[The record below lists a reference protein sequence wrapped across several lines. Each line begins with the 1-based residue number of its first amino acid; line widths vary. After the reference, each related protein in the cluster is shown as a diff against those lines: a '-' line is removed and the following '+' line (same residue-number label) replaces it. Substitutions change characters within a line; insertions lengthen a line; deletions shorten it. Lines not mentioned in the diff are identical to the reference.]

1 MNATLERT
9 DALTVAREVLQI
21 EAEALQRLMNS
32 LDSRFE
38 RAVQA
43 LLECEGR
50 VVLSGVGKSGA
61 IARKLAGTFSST
73 GTPAIFVHP
82 TEAAHGDLGTITE
95 QDVAILLSF
104 RGESDEL
111 VLLCPA
117 LKRLQVYTIVMTG
130 RPDSTLGRMADL
142 VLELPVEREACPHN
156 LAPTASTTAM
166 LALGDAL
173 AMATMA
179 ARGFTP
185 RDFALNHPAGAL
197 GRRLLLR
204 AHDVMRTGDAL
215 AVVPED
221 APLRDALFAIT
232 KAGAGAAC
240 VVNAEGKMVGLVTDG
255 DIRRRLLQDE
265 TALRRPVAEAMTR
278 NPMVIT
284 GNPLAIEV
292 LERFHRT
299 PKKIGDLPVL
309 DEAGK
314 PIGIIVLKDLL
325 RVGIV

>member
-1 MNATLERT
+1 MSAVLEGTRV
-9 DALTVAREVLQI
+9 LEVAREVLQI
-21 EAEALQRLMNS
+21 ERDAIQRVADS

-38 RAVQA
+38 QAVGV
-43 LLECEGR
+43 LLACAGR

-73 GTPAIFVHP
+73 GTPAIFLHP
-82 TEAAHGDLGTITE
+82 TEAAHGDLGTITD
-95 QDVAILLSF
+95 QDVAILLSY

-111 VLLCPA
+111 TLLCPA
-117 LKRLQVYTIVMTG
+117 LKRLGVYTIVFTG
-130 RPDSTLGRMADL
+130 RADSTLGRMADL
-142 VLELPVEREACPHN
+142 VLEIPIEREACPHN

-173 AMATMA
+173 ALATMT

-185 RDFALNHPAGAL
+185 DDFARNHPAGAL

-204 AHDVMRTGDAL
+204 AADVMRTGDAL
-215 AVVPED
+215 ACVPET

-240 VVNAEGKMVGLVTDG
+240 VVDAQGTMVGLVTDG

-265 TALRRPVAEAMTR
+265 GALARPVCEAMTR
-278 NPMVIT
+278 HPT
-284 GNPLAIEV
+284 TLRGNPLAIEV
-292 LERFHRT
+292 LEQFHRAHA
-299 PKKIGDLPVL
+299 KIGDIPVL
-309 DEAGK
+309 DDEGR
-314 PIGIIVLKDLL
+314 PIGMIVLKDLL
-325 RVGIV
+325 RAGIV

>member
-1 MNATLERT
+1 MSAVLEGTR
-9 DALTVAREVLQI
+9 LLEVAREVLQI
-21 EAEALQRLMNS
+21 ERDAIKRIADS

-38 RAVQA
+38 QAVDV
-43 LLECEGR
+43 LLRCTGR

-73 GTPAIFVHP
+73 GTPAIFLHP

-95 QDVAILLSF
+95 QDVAILLSY

-111 VLLCPA
+111 TLLCPA
-117 LKRLQVYTIVMTG
+117 LKRLGVYTMVFTG
-130 RPDSTLGRMADL
+130 RADSTLGRMSDL
-142 VLELPVEREACPHN
+142 VLEIPIEREACPHN

-173 AMATMA
+173 ALATMT
-179 ARGFTP
+179 ARGFTSD
-185 RDFALNHPAGAL
+185 DFARNHPAGAL

-204 AHDVMRTGDAL
+204 ASDVMRTGDAL
-215 AVVPED
+215 ACVPET

-240 VVNAEGKMVGLVTDG
+240 VVDAQGKMVGLVTDG

-265 TALRRPVAEAMTR
+265 TALSRPVSEAMTR
-278 NPMVIT
+278 QPT
-284 GNPLAIEV
+284 TLSGNPLALEV
-292 LERFHRT
+292 LERFHRANA
-299 PKKIGDLPVL
+299 KIGDIPVL
-309 DEAGK
+309 DDAGR
-314 PIGIIVLKDLL
+314 PIGMIVLKDLL
-325 RVGIV
+325 RAGIL

>member
-1 MNATLERT
+1 MSIVIERT
-9 DALTVAREVLQI
+9 DALAVAREVLQI
-21 EAEALQRLMNS
+21 EIEALQRVLEA
-32 LDSRFE
+32 LDARFE
-38 RAVQA
+38 RAVEV
-43 LLECEGR
+43 LLRCQGR

-73 GTPAIFVHP
+73 GTPAIFLHP

-117 LKRLQVYTIVMTG
+117 LKRLRVYTIVMTG

-142 VLELPVEREACPHN
+142 VLEVPVEREACPHN

-204 AHDVMRTGDAL
+204 AHDVMRTGDSL
-215 AVVPED
+215 AIVPEN

-240 VVNAEGKMVGLVTDG
+240 VVNEAGVMVGIVTDG

-265 TALRRPVAEAMTR
+265 TALSRPVSEAMTR

-292 LERFHRT
+292 LECFNSAPR
-299 PKKIGDLPVL
+299 KIGDLPVL
-309 DEAGK
+309 DEQGK
-314 PIGIIVLKDLL
+314 PIGMVVLKDLL
-325 RVGIV
+325 RSGIV

>member
-1 MNATLERT
+1 MSAVLEGTRV
-9 DALTVAREVLQI
+9 LEVAREVLQI
-21 EAEALQRLMNS
+21 ERDAIQRVADS

-38 RAVQA
+38 QAVGV
-43 LLECEGR
+43 LLACAGR

-73 GTPAIFVHP
+73 GTPAIFLHP
-82 TEAAHGDLGTITE
+82 TEAAHGDLGTITD
-95 QDVAILLSF
+95 QDVAILLSY

-111 VLLCPA
+111 TLLCPA
-117 LKRLQVYTIVMTG
+117 LKRLGVYTIVFTG
-130 RPDSTLGRMADL
+130 RADSTLGRMADL
-142 VLELPVEREACPHN
+142 VLEIPIEREACPHN

-173 AMATMA
+173 ALATMT

-185 RDFALNHPAGAL
+185 DDFARNHPAGAL

-204 AHDVMRTGDAL
+204 AADVMRTGDAL
-215 AVVPED
+215 ACVPET

-240 VVNAEGKMVGLVTDG
+240 VVDAQGTMVGLVTDG

-265 TALRRPVAEAMTR
+265 TALSRPVCEAMTR
-278 NPMVIT
+278 HPT
-284 GNPLAIEV
+284 TLSGNPLAIEV
-292 LERFHRT
+292 LERFHSAHA
-299 PKKIGDLPVL
+299 KIGDIPVL
-309 DEAGK
+309 DDEGR
-314 PIGIIVLKDLL
+314 PIGMIVLKDLL
-325 RVGIV
+325 RAGIV

>member
-1 MNATLERT
+1 MSAVLERT
-9 DALTVAREVLQI
+9 DALAVAREVLQI
-21 EAEALQRLMNS
+21 EIEALQRVRES

-38 RAVQA
+38 QAVEA
-43 LLECEGR
+43 LLRCQGR

-73 GTPAIFVHP
+73 GTPAIFLHP

-117 LKRLQVYTIVMTG
+117 LKRLRVYTIVMTG

-142 VLELPVEREACPHN
+142 VLEVPVEREACPHN

-204 AHDVMRTGDAL
+204 AHDVMRTGESL
-215 AVVPED
+215 AIVPEH

-240 VVNAEGKMVGLVTDG
+240 VVNEVGVMVGLVTDG

-265 TALRRPVAEAMTR
+265 TALSRPVSEAMTR

-292 LERFHRT
+292 LERFNSAPR
-299 PKKIGDLPVL
+299 KIGDLPVL
-309 DEAGK
+309 DEQGK
-314 PIGIIVLKDLL
+314 PIGMVVLKDLL

>member
-1 MNATLERT
+1 MNAILERT
-9 DALTVAREVLQI
+9 DALAVAREVLQI
-21 EAEALQRLMNS
+21 EAEAIQQLREA

-38 RAVQA
+38 QAVQV
-43 LLECEGR
+43 LLACEGR

-111 VLLCPA
+111 LLLCPA
-117 LKRLQVYTIVMTG
+117 LKRLRVYTIVFTG

-142 VLELPVEREACPHN
+142 VLVIPVEREACPHN

-173 AMATMA
+173 AMAVMA
-179 ARGFTP
+179 MRGFTP
-185 RDFALNHPAGAL
+185 SDFARNHPAGAL
-197 GRRLLLR
+197 GRRLLIR
-204 AHDVMRTGDAL
+204 AHDIMRTGDAL
-215 AVVPED
+215 AIVPET

-240 VVNAEGKMVGLVTDG
+240 VVNEQGVMVGLVTDG

-265 TALRRPVAEAMTR
+265 TALGRPVSEAMTR
-278 NPMVIT
+278 HPMT
-284 GNPLAIEV
+284 LRGNPLAIEV
-292 LERFHRT
+292 LERFHSA
-299 PKKIGDLPVL
+299 PVKIGDLPVL
-309 DEAGK
+309 DDAGK

-325 RVGIV
+325 RAGIV

>member
-1 MNATLERT
+1 MSAVLERT
-9 DALTVAREVLQI
+9 DALQVAREVLQI
-21 EAEALQRLMNS
+21 EIEAIQRVAES

-38 RAVQA
+38 QAVA
-43 LLECEGR
+43 VLLACTGR

-111 VLLCPA
+111 VLLCHA
-117 LKRLQVYTIVMTG
+117 LKRLGVYTMVFTG

-142 VLELPVEREACPHN
+142 VLEIPIEREACPHN

-173 AMATMA
+173 ALATMT

-185 RDFALNHPAGAL
+185 DDFARNHPAGAL

-215 AVVPED
+215 AVVPET

-240 VVNAEGKMVGLVTDG
+240 VVDANGVMAGLVTDG

-265 TALRRPVAEAMTR
+265 TALSRPVSEAMTR
-278 NPMVIT
+278 QPIT
-284 GNPLAIEV
+284 LRGNPLAIEV
-292 LERFHRT
+292 LERFHRAHA
-299 PKKIGDLPVL
+299 KIGDLPVL
-309 DEAGK
+309 DDAGR
-314 PIGIIVLKDLL
+314 PIGMIVLKDLL
-325 RVGIV
+325 RAGIV

>member
-1 MNATLERT
+1 MQRV
-9 DALTVAREVLQI
+9 DALAVAREVLHI
-21 EAEALQRLMNS
+21 EIEALQRLMET
-32 LDSRFE
+32 LDERFE
-38 RAVQA
+38 QAVEV
-43 LLECEGR
+43 LLHCQGR

-73 GTPAIFVHP
+73 GTPALFIHP

-95 QDVAILLSF
+95 HDVAILLSF

-111 VLLCPA
+111 ILLCPA
-117 LKRLQVYTIVMTG
+117 LKRLRVYTIVFTG
-130 RPDSTLGRMADL
+130 RPDSTLGRMANL
-142 VLELPVEREACPHN
+142 VLEIPIEREACPHN

-197 GRRLLLR
+197 GRRLLIR

-215 AVVPED
+215 AIVPET
-221 APLRDALFAIT
+221 ALLRDALFAIT

-240 VVNAEGKMVGLVTDG
+240 VVDANGVMVGLVTDG

-265 TALRRPVAEAMTR
+265 TALARPVSEAMTR
-278 NPMVIT
+278 HPMT
-284 GNPLAIEV
+284 LRGNPLAIEV
-292 LERFHRT
+292 LERFQSA
-299 PKKIGDLPVL
+299 PVKIGDLPVL
-309 DEAGK
+309 DEAGR
-314 PIGIIVLKDLL
+314 PIGMVVLKDLL
-325 RVGIV
+325 RAGIV

>member
-1 MNATLERT
+1 MNALTERT
-9 DALTVAREVLQI
+9 DALRVAREVLQI
-21 EAEALQRLMNS
+21 EIEALQRVADS

-38 RAVQA
+38 QAVEA
-43 LLECEGR
+43 ILACRGR

-82 TEAAHGDLGTITE
+82 TEAAHGDLGTITAD
-95 QDVAILLSF
+95 DVAILLSF

>member
-21 EAEALQRLMNS
+21 EKEAIERLIET

-38 RAVQA
+38 QAVQA

-111 VLLCPA
+111 TLLCPA
-117 LKRLQVYTIVMTG
+117 LKRLQVFTIVFTG

-142 VLELPVEREACPHN
+142 VLEIPVEREACPHN

-173 AMATMA
+173 AMAVMA
-179 ARGFTP
+179 MRGFTP
-185 RDFALNHPAGAL
+185 SDFALNHPAGAL
-197 GRRLLLR
+197 GRRLLIR
-204 AHDVMRTGDAL
+204 AYDVMRTGDAL
-215 AVVPED
+215 AIVPET

-240 VVNAEGKMVGLVTDG
+240 IVNEQGVMVGLVTDG

-265 TALRRPVAEAMTR
+265 TALSRPVSEAMTR
-278 NPMVIT
+278 NPMSLR

-292 LERFHRT
+292 LERFHSA
-299 PKKIGDLPVL
+299 PAKIGDLPVL
-309 DEAGK
+309 DDAGK
-314 PIGIIVLKDLL
+314 PIGMIVLKDLL
-325 RVGIV
+325 RAGIV

>member
-1 MNATLERT
+1 MSRALSVDT
-9 DALTVAREVLQI
+9 DVLAVAREVLQV
-21 EAEALQRLMNS
+21 EASAILRLRDQLSEA
-32 LDSRFE
+32 FE

-43 LLECEGR
+43 ILRCEGR
-50 VVLSGVGKSGA
+50 VVISGVGKSGA

-73 GTPAIFVHP
+73 GTPALFLHP
-82 TEAAHGDLGTITE
+82 TEAAHGDLGTVTPDDI
-95 QDVAILLSF
+95 ALLLSYS
-104 RGESDEL
+104 GESDEL
-111 VLLCPA
+111 VTLCPA
-117 LKRLQVYTIVMTG
+117 IKRLQVFVMVMTG
-130 RPDSTLGRMADL
+130 RPDSTLGRMAHL
-142 VLELPVEREACPHN
+142 VLNVAVEREACPHN

-173 AMATMA
+173 ALAVMV

-185 RDFALNHPAGAL
+185 DDFALNHPAGTL

-215 AVVPED
+215 AIVHQN

-240 VVNAEGKMVGLVTDG
+240 IVNDEGVMVGLITDG

-265 TALRRPVAEAMTR
+265 HALHEPVHQAMTR
-278 NPMVIT
+278 TPYVLR

-292 LERFHRT
+292 LEKFQSL
-299 PKKIGDLPVL
+299 PVKIGDMPVL
-309 DEAGK
+309 DESGR
-314 PIGIIVLKDLL
+314 PIGMVALKDLL
-325 RVGIV
+325 RCV